1 MELKERIIEE
11 AARQYKIYG
20 IKAVTMDLLAAQ
32 LGISKRTIYEVFAD
46 KDELLVNVLKWMAEK
61 QRALVAKILEDSE
74 TAVHA
79 IFRMLETSRDH
90 FQDMSPA
97 FQLDLKKYHYEV
109 LMKKA
114 DKLEMPDYRSN
125 IKVLERG
132 MRESHFRKDINPEI
146 VNRTLYA
153 LARST
158 MDYDLYP
165 FDEFARRDIIK
176 NVFINYLKG
185 ISTQEGLN
193 LINNLEEEF

>member
-11 AARQYKIYG
+11 AARQFKIYG

-32 LGISKRTIYEVFAD
+32 LGISKRTIYEVFSD

-61 QRALVAKILEDSE
+61 QKALVAKILEDSE
-74 TAVHA
+74 SAIHA

-97 FQLDLKKYHYEV
+97 FQLDLKKYHYDV
-109 LMKKA
+109 LMKLA
-114 DKLEMPDYRSN
+114 DKIEMPDYRSN
-125 IKVLERG
+125 VQVLERG
-132 MRESHFRKDINPEI
+132 IMEGHFRNDISLEI

-153 LARST
+153 LGRST

-165 FDEFARRDIIK
+165 FEEFARRDIIK
-176 NVFINYLKG
+176 NVFIIYLKG
-185 ISTQEGLN
+185 ISTPEGLG
-193 LINNLEEEF
+193 LINKLEEKF